1 MARHAV
7 SHHITSCTAP
17 APKTITSSPSPSQTP
32 TRPNKCQERWQ
43 RDRRTR
49 SPGKTNS
56 STLLRTRNRHQHP
69 PPTVAMIYIPHMP
82 AHNSATHSPMPEI
95 AAYADTHTHICKHA
109 YTFLHTHKENPP
121 RMRDGADT
129 TPLGAVM
136 DSPSSSLQRL
146 RDSHLPL
153 VKM

>member
-7 SHHITSCTAP
+7 SHHTTSCTAP
-17 APKTITSSPSPSQTP
+17 APNTITSSPSPSQTP
-32 TRPNKCQERWQ
+32 TRPKKYQERWQ

-95 AAYADTHTHICKHA
+95 AAYADTHTHISANMHIHSCTPTKRTLLGCETVQTPHR
-109 YTFLHTHKENPP
+109 LVPSW
-121 RMRDGADT
+121 
-129 TPLGAVM
+129 TPLLPRYRGSVTPT
-136 DSPSSSLQRL
+136 SPW
-146 RDSHLPL
+146 
-153 VKM
+153 